1 MTDYDDIFARVQE
14 LLGEEFG
21 WDPEEIAEDT
31 SFVDDLGADSLDITE
46 FNFMLEEEFDTTPE
60 EAQTMASM
68 ETVGELCAFLAGRG
82 V

>member
-1 MTDYDDIFARVQE
+1 MF
-14 LLGEEFG
+14 EEVCQILADQLNL
-21 WDPEEIAEDT
+21 DPAQITPDQKIK
-31 SFVDDLGADSLDITE
+31 DDLGADSLDITE